1 MEERLTLVSPWINFK
16 KEIEVLFARDM
27 EVDVEFV
34 DGDEKIIRLRVD
46 NVTKAEALERIMPKE
61 KTFGNVVVRVEVIPA
76 NTPDQWSVLD
86 TFGEAFKGNCAFHGV
101 KESATPFGTF
111 RYVIF
116 DPKVV
121 QYPNDDISDANQ
133 IKSTLYQ
140 EIAKDVFED
149 MVQGVHFCTSRFY
162 EF

>member
-1 MEERLTLVSPWINFK
+1 MEERLTLVSPWVNFK

-34 DGDEKIIRLRVD
+34 DGEEKVIMLRVD
-46 NVTKAEALERIMPKE
+46 NYTKAEALKRIMPKE
-61 KTFGNVVVRVEVIPA
+61 KTFGNVVVRIEVIPA
-76 NTPDQWSVLD
+76 NTPDDWSVLD
-86 TFGEAFKGNCAFHGV
+86 TFGEAFKMNCAFHGV

-111 RYVIF
+111 RYVMF

-121 QYPNDDISDANQ
+121 QYQNDDIGDANR

-140 EIAKDVFED
+140 EIAKDVFAD
-149 MVQGVHFCTSRFY
+149 TAQGVHFCTSRYY